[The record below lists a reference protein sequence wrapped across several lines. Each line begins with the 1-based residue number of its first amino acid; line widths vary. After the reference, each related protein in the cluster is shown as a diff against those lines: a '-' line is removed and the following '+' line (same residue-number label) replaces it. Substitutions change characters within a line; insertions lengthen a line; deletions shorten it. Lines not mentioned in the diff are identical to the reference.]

1 VKRWIPIAALVP
13 FAALVGVS
21 VWLLTRP
28 EPGPMTFASP
38 ERPAPEFDLAA
49 LDGGRVTLAD
59 LKGRPVLVNFWGSY
73 CAPCKIE
80 HPLLMDMA
88 GEGVEIV
95 GILYKDPDIRAA
107 TRILTD
113 DGNPFSRVG
122 IDPSGDFGLEVG
134 ISGVPETFLINAEGT
149 IVKTLRGP
157 ITNAH
162 QARDFADAWKAEAA
176 KIASASAT

>member
-28 EPGPMTFASP
+28 EPGPMTFSSP
-38 ERPAPEFDLAA
+38 ERPAPEFDLAS
-49 LDGGRVTLAD
+49 LDGGRVALAD

-80 HPLLMDMA
+80 HPLLMEMA
-88 GEGVEIV
+88 SQGVEIV
-95 GILYKDPDIRAA
+95 GILYKDPDIPAA
-107 TRILTD
+107 KRILVD
-113 DGNPFSRVG
+113 DGNPFSKIA
-122 IDPSGDFGLEVG
+122 IDATGDFGLEVG
-134 ISGVPETFLINAEGT
+134 ISGVPETFLVNASGM

-157 ITNAH
+157 ISNDH

-176 KIASASAT
+176 KQQAPAS

>member
-28 EPGPMTFASP
+28 EPGPMTFSSP
-38 ERPAPEFDLAA
+38 ERPAPDFDLAS
-49 LDGGRVTLAD
+49 LDGGRVALAD

-80 HPLLMDMA
+80 HPLLMEMA
-88 GEGVEIV
+88 RDGVEIV
-95 GILYKDPDIRAA
+95 GILYKDPDIPEAK
-107 TRILTD
+107 RILVN
-113 DGNPFSRVG
+113 DGNPFSKIA
-122 IDPSGDFGLEVG
+122 IDPTGDFGLEVG
-134 ISGVPETFLINAEGT
+134 ISGVPETFLVNANGM

-157 ITNAH
+157 ISNDH
-162 QARDFADAWKAEAA
+162 QAKDFADAWKAEAA
-176 KIASASAT
+176 KPQAPAS